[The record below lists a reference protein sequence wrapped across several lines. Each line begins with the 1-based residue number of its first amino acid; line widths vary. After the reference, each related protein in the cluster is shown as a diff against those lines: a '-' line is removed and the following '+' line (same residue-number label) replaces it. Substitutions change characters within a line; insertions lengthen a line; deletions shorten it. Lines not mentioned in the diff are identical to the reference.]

1 MRVTKDPEIRKQEIL
16 ETALLLFEE
25 RGIQKTAMSDIA
37 AKAGVAKGL
46 LYYYYRSKE
55 DLLAEVIEVFSKEMD
70 DRISAILADGA
81 LDFYQKLGAVV
92 ALFFSAIT
100 DHPALMSVTPGNP
113 GVYEFM
119 KTRLCSIAIH
129 QAKSLLTEA
138 AAQGILK
145 IAHPEAMLKVL
156 IYGIADL
163 YGEGTTDPVVLTS
176 IIEQALGLE
185 AGKLQLPTAP

>member
-70 DRISAILADGA
+70 DRIGAILADGA
-81 LDFYQKLGAVV
+81 LDFYQKLGSVV

-119 KTRLCSIAIH
+119 KTRLSSIAIH

>member
-16 ETALLLFEE
+16 EIALLLFEE

-55 DLLAEVIEVFSKEMD
+55 DLLAEVIEVFSKD
-70 DRISAILADGA
+70 VDGRIGAILANGA

-92 ALFFSAIT
+92 ALFFGAIT

-119 KTRLCSIAIH
+119 KTRLCGIAIQH
-129 QAKSLLTEA
+129 AKSLLTEA
-138 AAQGILK
+138 VAQGFLK

-163 YGEGTTDPVVLTS
+163 YGEGTTDPVILTS

-185 AGKLQLPTAP
+185 PGKLRLPAAP